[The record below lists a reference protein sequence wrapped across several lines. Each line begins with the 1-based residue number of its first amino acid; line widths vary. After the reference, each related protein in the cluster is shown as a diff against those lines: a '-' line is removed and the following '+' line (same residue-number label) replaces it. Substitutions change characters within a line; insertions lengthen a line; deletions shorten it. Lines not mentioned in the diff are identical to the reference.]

1 MTKTTGDYFKDK
13 AEAVEFYKNNTDSL
27 KDKPDWLIEAVI
39 DFACQ
44 YPNYHEYLEVE
55 NKVKNGQE
63 LTPKQKKKYGHL
75 SWKQQTT
82 KYKKDQ
88 VLYDNV
94 EINQKGEYD
103 DIVND
108 TEARAK
114 MNKYNL
120 DFGEQHKPD
129 ENVKLR
135 LKTRD
140 GEYDAVAN
148 IEELN
153 KNGVSNRE
161 SWDIKEVS
169 KNNII

>member
-1 MTKTTGDYFKDK
+1 MTKLSGDYFKDK
-13 AEAVEFYKNNTDSL
+13 AEAVEFYKNSTDSL

-44 YPNYHEYLEVE
+44 YPNYKEYLEVE
-55 NKVKNGQE
+55 AKVKNGQE

-75 SWKQQTT
+75 SWEQQTT

-88 VLYDNV
+88 VLYDKV
-94 EINQKGEYD
+94 EINKKGEYD

-108 TEARAK
+108 TEARAT

-135 LKTRD
+135 LKTKD
-140 GEYDAVAN
+140 GEYEAVAN

-153 KNGVSNRE
+153 ENGVSNRGT
-161 SWDIKEVS
+161 WDIKEVS

>member
-44 YPNYHEYLEVE
+44 YPNYKEYLEVE
-55 NKVKNGQE
+55 SKVANGEE
-63 LTPKQKKKYGHL
+63 LTAKQKKKYGHL
-75 SWKQQTT
+75 SWEQQTT

-88 VLYDNV
+88 VLYDNI

-140 GEYDAVAN
+140 GEYEAIAN
-148 IEELN
+148 VEELN
-153 KNGVSNRE
+153 NNGISNRE
-161 SWDIKEVS
+161 TWDIKEVS

>member
-44 YPNYHEYLEVE
+44 YPNYQEYLEVE
-55 NKVKNGQE
+55 NKVKNGEE

-75 SWKQQTT
+75 SWEQQTT

-88 VLYDNV
+88 VLYDNI

-140 GEYDAVAN
+140 GEYEAVAN

-161 SWDIKEVS
+161 TWDIKEVS